1 MRVVLV
7 DTNIINGHVIYDL
20 KAVKQAF
27 RRINQLKLL
36 IKKTTE
42 DKLTKPEE
50 SDVIGI
56 IKDIKIHNG
65 VFRGNIEFK
74 NNLFKDEVE
83 AHIKKKGR
91 VHLATNV
98 DADFDEDEGLLYV
111 NSMHGIYYAYLS
123 DSTLEKR
130 SE

>member
-74 NNLFKDEVE
+74 NNLF
-83 AHIKKKGR
+83 
-91 VHLATNV
+91 
-98 DADFDEDEGLLYV
+98 
-111 NSMHGIYYAYLS
+111 
-123 DSTLEKR
+123 
-130 SE
+130 